1 MKIYHNE
8 KYLSKL
14 KRFIAKSN
22 NDYLNTLIGINLI
35 ESEMGELHVYPVY
48 RSIRLL
54 RLPDGKL
61 IEFPLG
67 KKSLVLIIRKFRIN
81 FFILNAEVTDISDVG
96 KTNE

>member
-22 NDYLNTLIGINLI
+22 DDYLNTLIGINLI
-35 ESEMGELHVYPVY
+35 ESELGELHVYPVY

-54 RLPDGKL
+54 HFPDGRL

-81 FFILNAEVTDISDVG
+81 FFILRAEVMDVSDVG